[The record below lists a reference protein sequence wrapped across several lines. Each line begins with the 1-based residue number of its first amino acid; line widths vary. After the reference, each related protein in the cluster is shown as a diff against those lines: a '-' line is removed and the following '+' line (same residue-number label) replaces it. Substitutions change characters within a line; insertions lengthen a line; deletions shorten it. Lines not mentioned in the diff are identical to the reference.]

1 MDRKGAP
8 PSGQSDQP
16 VQPVH
21 RATDSVPLTPL
32 QVDYQGNHP
41 VDNVPPPLYSSPSG
55 QQSRTPAPPQVFP
68 GLPKL
73 NYAWYSPPT
82 FKLSSD
88 ETTVISH
95 KPEYSNSPTTL
106 HSFIQEQAQLP
117 PKAQIRIKATRDGN
131 VDFDLKLNMMA
142 LLVGNDDQ
150 NQRWNYLK
158 VVEDP
163 KLAARRKSSVPPSST
178 QRGIGDWVKQY
189 CDDPAAI
196 KEFTIE
202 RQVHNWDVGYIEGQL
217 RTLIASIGYK
227 YAVDITFPSTY
238 GRVTVHSPDKI
249 NKVFT
254 AVESFFSGTKKYE
267 VVKVVWPY
275 ASAPPGDRDRRFAV
289 QSEESWWHDW
299 KDVIRYAI
307 VTRRQGWVTVE
318 DRLDSLMAPEP
329 DRKLRSQKLW
339 SVGIP

>member
-1 MDRKGAP
+1 M
-8 PSGQSDQP
+8 
-16 VQPVH
+16 
-21 RATDSVPLTPL
+21 LTA
-32 QVDYQGNHP
+32 G
-41 VDNVPPPLYSSPSG
+41 
-55 QQSRTPAPPQVFP
+55 R
-68 GLPKL
+68 
-73 NYAWYSPPT
+73 
-82 FKLSSD
+82 
-88 ETTVISH
+88 
-95 KPEYSNSPTTL
+95 
-106 HSFIQEQAQLP
+106 
-117 PKAQIRIKATRDGN
+117 
-131 VDFDLKLNMMA
+131 
-142 LLVGNDDQ
+142 
-150 NQRWNYLK
+150 
-158 VVEDP
+158 
-163 KLAARRKSSVPPSST
+163 
-178 QRGIGDWVKQY
+178 
-189 CDDPAAI
+189 
-196 KEFTIE
+196 FTIE

-238 GRVTVHSPDKI
+238 SRVTVHSPDKI